1 MENAEAQ
8 IPLRDAISASF
19 DAVMVDDAP
28 APDAPAIVETD
39 AQKTERLRDEA
50 GRFAKDEKAAAPAA
64 PQAAKPGTA
73 PETPAP
79 PPETKRAARPSSW
92 KKDFE
97 PHWEKLDPQLQEYIG
112 QREREYA
119 SGVSTYKHEA
129 DSARSLN
136 EAIAPFLPNLQKH
149 GLDPTQWIRNL
160 GTAHERLALGS
171 PQEKVAL
178 GAQLIRDYGIDPN
191 ALFQMLSQPQQQ
203 RYTPPPPQINIDEVV
218 EQKLT
223 QREIQSEF
231 NRFVAEAPEKYPH
244 YEAVKGTMAGLLQA
258 GLAQDYKTAYEAAL
272 RHPQH
277 DAIWQQE
284 QQQRQQ
290 EQIAAEAAKKQGV
303 VNRARSQAVSVKSST
318 PSGNMTA
325 AQGNKSLRDM
335 LSESFDSVQSS
346 RV

>member
-28 APDAPAIVETD
+28 APDAPAIAETD

-50 GRFAKDEKAAAPAA
+50 GRFAKDEKPAA
-64 PQAAKPGTA
+64 SQAEKPGTA

-79 PPETKRAARPSSW
+79 APETKRATRPDSW

-112 QREREYA
+112 QREREYQK
-119 SGVSTYKHEA
+119 GVSTYKNEA
-129 DSARSLN
+129 DASRSLN

-191 ALFQMLSQPQQQ
+191 ALFQILSQPQQQ

-277 DAIWQQE
+277 DSIWQQA
-284 QQQRQQ
+284 Q
-290 EQIAAEAAKKQGV
+290 EQRKQAEIAAEAAKKQGV

-318 PSGNMTA
+318 PSGTVGA